1 MESARSVL
9 LTVMLASGSAV
20 AVVEGADTAADHKAA
35 FDRVKGLAGSWKGHH
50 TTPDGP
56 PMEVEY
62 RLTGNGSAVTERLF
76 AGSPHEMLSVYY
88 LERGELVLTHYCA
101 MGNQPRMKLVAG
113 GRDGELRFDFAGGTN
128 LDAASSTHIHGGR
141 IGIAGPDRFDADWYV
156 WSQGKQSDTH
166 RLFMKR
172 AAPAK

>member
-1 MESARSVL
+1 MQRMRFVL
-9 LTVMLASGSAV
+9 LLLALALAPGGAADV
-20 AVVEGADTAADHKAA
+20 GAEGAPDHKAA
-35 FDRVKGLAGSWKGHH
+35 FERLKGLAGVWKGHQ

-88 LERGELVLTHYCA
+88 LERGELVLTHYCS
-101 MGNQPRMKLVAG
+101 MGNQPQMKLVAG
-113 GRDGELRFDFAGGTN
+113 GKDGELRFDFAGGAN

-141 IGIAGPDRFDADWYV
+141 IATPAPDRFDADWYV
-156 WSQGKQSDTH
+156 FSQGRLSDTK
-166 RLFMKR
+166 RVFMTR
-172 AAPAK
+172 AATR